1 MRTIEN
7 HLLPHMNMSL
17 SDYIRSSRMAEERVW
32 GTDIEIF
39 AAASLLSTDIYVYG
53 STGTNF
59 TWNKSMLDGLPPQN
73 TRSIYI
79 QNTSG
84 VHYDVVLSV
93 CMGASSDRQNLSKKT
108 KSIDHSS
115 KAHFLNKHVKIE
127 QCLKRK
133 DLSDASPFAS
143 KLLKSEN
150 VDMQVFCNEHG
161 ASSSKLL
168 QKAENPKQH
177 EKTDV
182 LGSENYSINLKLFHD
197 SLQYTI
203 VQCSE
208 CFEAWPIKCKPKSGA
223 NYVCRRCKIDKN
235 IPKKFS
241 AQNNMIPSSL
251 PNELLDSN

>member
-1 MRTIEN
+1 
-7 HLLPHMNMSL
+7 
-17 SDYIRSSRMAEERVW
+17 
-32 GTDIEIF
+32 
-39 AAASLLSTDIYVYG
+39 
-53 STGTNF
+53 
-59 TWNKSMLDGLPPQN
+59 MLDGLPPQN

-84 VHYDVVLSV
+84 VHYVVLSV
-93 CMGASSDRQNLSKKT
+93 CMGASSDRQNLGKKT

-115 KAHFLNKHVKIE
+115 KAHFFLNKHVKIE

-150 VDMQVFCNEHG
+150 VDMQVFYNEHG

-168 QKAENPKQH
+168 QKAQNPKQH

-182 LGSENYSINLKLFHD
+182 LGSENYRINLKLFHD

-203 VQCSE
+203 VQCSVHVL
-208 CFEAWPIKCKPKSGA
+208 KL
-223 NYVCRRCKIDKN
+223 KIT
-235 IPKKFS
+235 
-241 AQNNMIPSSL
+241 
-251 PNELLDSN
+251 